1 MMGIIL
7 KILAVI
13 GILLLVLLGLI
24 LTAVL
29 LVLFVPLSYR
39 ASGSMDGEVRELKA
53 GVRWLAGLLRV
64 EFRYPEPGRLV
75 VKLLWKTLYDSGRDG
90 KGGDGDDSK
99 EKGHGKRK
107 DGGRKGRRKK
117 EGGQA
122 AGTPGGARGNS
133 GTAEAPEGTRD
144 GSEDDG
150 KSGTAGTRAAL
161 SGSSG
166 REAVRSE
173 GTGAAAGGPAGADGG
188 IPGTAAP
195 SEEAGTT
202 GTGTPE
208 AGADGSEETGAES
221 TGSGA
226 SLPQKLLDRMKKIW
240 YTIRDKYDKIK
251 KTWENISYYA
261 GLLREEDTMALWGH
275 VKKRLWKILK
285 SIRPKHVRADILFGA
300 GSPDATGYAFAA
312 YGMLSPYLGTKV
324 CLTPDFTQAIL
335 KGTFAVSGRITVF
348 VILWNALTVAFD
360 KKLHLFVKRMK
371 AGRKKDG

>member
-13 GILLLVLLGLI
+13 GILLLVLLGLV

-39 ASGSMDGEVRELKA
+39 ASGSVDGESRELKA
-53 GVRWLAGLLRV
+53 GARWLAGLLRV
-64 EFRYPEPGRLV
+64 DYRYPEPGRLV

-90 KGGDGDDSK
+90 KDGDDGR

-107 DGGRKGRRKK
+107 GRNKK
-117 EGGQA
+117 EDGQA
-122 AGTPGGARGNS
+122 AGLPGEAQGNP
-133 GTAEAPEGTRD
+133 GTAGAPEGAKD
-144 GSEDDG
+144 GSEGDG
-150 KSGTAGTRAAL
+150 KSGTAETGTAP
-161 SGSSG
+161 SGPSG
-166 REAVRSE
+166 QEAVRSE
-173 GTGAAAGGPAGADGG
+173 GTGAGTPAGGPAGED
-188 IPGTAAP
+188 
-195 SEEAGTT
+195 
-202 GTGTPE
+202 
-208 AGADGSEETGAES
+208 AGADGPEEAGAGS

-261 GLLREEDTMALWGH
+261 GLLREEDTLALWGH
-275 VKKRLWKILK
+275 VKKRLCKILK
-285 SIRPKHVRADILFGA
+285 SIRPKHVRADVLFGA
-300 GSPDATGYAFAA
+300 DSPDATGYAFAA

-360 KKLHLFVKRMK
+360 KKLHLFIKRMK